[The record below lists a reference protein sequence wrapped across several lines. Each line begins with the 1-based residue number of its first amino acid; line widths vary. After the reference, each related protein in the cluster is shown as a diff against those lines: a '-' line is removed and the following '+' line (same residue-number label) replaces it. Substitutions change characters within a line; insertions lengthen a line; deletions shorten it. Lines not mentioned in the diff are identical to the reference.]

1 MLCVYCAHIILCII
15 CLEIEKN
22 QFSDDVGGGGV
33 GEENVLENFASCAEM
48 KNVLKLLPPLLLLFS
63 HEEEEL
69 NYWICW

>member
-1 MLCVYCAHIILCII
+1 MPGNW
-15 CLEIEKN
+15 KN